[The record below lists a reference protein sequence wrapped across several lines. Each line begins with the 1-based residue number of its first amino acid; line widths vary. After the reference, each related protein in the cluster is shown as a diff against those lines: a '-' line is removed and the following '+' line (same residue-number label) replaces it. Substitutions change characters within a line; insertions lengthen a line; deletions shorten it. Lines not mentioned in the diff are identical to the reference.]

1 MPVVYLDK
9 HILYQESLE
18 LNVNSYQSKVV
29 GFWVFVVVVVVVLN
43 NLRGSILKC
52 K

>member
-9 HILYQESLE
+9 HILYQEFWE

-29 GFWVFVVVVVVVLN
+29 GFWVCFVVVVVLN
-43 NLRGSILKC
+43 NLRGPILKC

>member
-9 HILYQESLE
+9 HILYQEFWE

-29 GFWVFVVVVVVVLN
+29 GFGVCFVVVVLN
-43 NLRGSILKC
+43 NLRGPILKC